1 MDFSLHSFI
10 LVVGLLVI
18 GFIIFDGIK
27 KVREARA
34 NRLDDH
40 LDLLD
45 GDVTINDDILES
57 DARYDDLEI
66 TDDLVQGSF
75 NQASTPSKGESAS
88 VVEGNAHE
96 ITEYDVN
103 DRQHPSDESIS
114 VSTAKPLFDI
124 PQPDTSALDDFPL
137 QDEPA
142 GEVVQ
147 QVDAVDDV
155 SESVANGVR
164 ETVHGEDGLHVGHL
178 ESVEADADEEL
189 ESFSAVEEDYVADV
203 SADVKSDKPSK
214 AEVAAKLREAERLAR
229 ESEQQEQ
236 LAPEP
241 IVEMEISEGEPVPV
255 LMEPIELGRQVDPN
269 PPVQHELHL
278 PEFIQQTLNEEPEDP
293 IVASDWDD
301 ETDFESFG
309 IDDDDDDVVLA
320 PVAKNHAQ
328 EKQRE
333 PKVGERLAE
342 RPAAQEIFVINV
354 LKENGPL
361 LSGAELHHIFKACDM
376 RFGEMD
382 IFHRF
387 EEANAQGKIQF
398 SVVDAL
404 KPGTFDL
411 GSIDSMETKGISLFM
426 SLPGPTRPMEA
437 FDAMAEVALVFSRNF
452 KAQLY
457 DESHSVLTPQTL
469 EHYRHRIREYS
480 RKHMSKNKV

>member
-75 NQASTPSKGESAS
+75 SQSSTPSKGESVS
-88 VVEGNAHE
+88 VAEGDAHE

-103 DRQHPSDESIS
+103 NRQDPSDESIS
-114 VSTAKPLFDI
+114 ASTAKPLFDI

-137 QDEPA
+137 QDETSV
-142 GEVVQ
+142 EVVQ
-147 QVDAVDDV
+147 KVDAGDDA
-155 SESVANGVR
+155 SESVANGIR
-164 ETVHGEDGLHVGHL
+164 ETANGEDGLHAEHL
-178 ESVEADADEEL
+178 ESVEADVDEEL
-189 ESFSAVEEDYVADV
+189 ESFSAVEEDYVVDTATET
-203 SADVKSDKPSK
+203 KSDKPSK

-229 ESEQQEQ
+229 ESEQQDQ
-236 LAPEP
+236 VTQEP

-309 IDDDDDDVVLA
+309 IDDDDDVVLA
-320 PVAKNHAQ
+320 PVAKANTQ
-328 EKQRE
+328 EQQRE
-333 PKVGERLAE
+333 LKVGERLAE

-398 SVVDAL
+398 SVVNAL
-404 KPGTFDL
+404 QPGTFDPET
-411 GSIDSMETKGISLFM
+411 IDQMETKGISLFM

-452 KAQLY
+452 SAQLY
-457 DESHSVLTPQTL
+457 DESHSVMTPQTL
-469 EHYRHRIREYS
+469 EHYRHRIREFS